1 MAVRFRFNRQF
12 YRTVTFWLGV
22 LCLLAELGIW
32 RFDNTSSRALG
43 VGTGAFLILISLGWD
58 TK

>member
-1 MAVRFRFNRQF
+1 MHFKFNRQF
-12 YRTVTFWLGV
+12 YRTLSFWLGV
-22 LCLLAELGIW
+22 LCLLAELSIW
-32 RFDNTSSRALG
+32 SFDNGASRALG